1 MVDSCRLA
9 VGTVLVTAALAA
21 GCGGAK
27 PAGTVPTAAPGA
39 ASSNLRPKGMDGGAP
54 AAAAAPGQPPAAK
67 PAGPQ
72 AAQPIDA
79 P

>member
-39 ASSNLRPKGMDGGAP
+39 ASSNLRPKGMEGGGR
-54 AAAAAPGQPPAAK
+54 AAAAPGQPPAAK

>member
-27 PAGTVPTAAPGA
+27 PAGTVPTLAPGA
-39 ASSNLRPKGMDGGAP
+39 ASSNLRPKGMSDGAP
-54 AAAAAPGQPPAAK
+54 SAPTPGQPAAGK

-72 AAQPIDA
+72 SAQPIDA